1 MTGGAT
7 EVNISAPAAP
17 AAARLPAPTRTSSM
31 TSKPLV
37 LLVLD
42 GWGQRKERDS
52 NAIVEGAPY
61 FQELFAENPTTLLT
75 ACGSEVGLPLGVMGN
90 SEVGH
95 TNLGAGRVVYQDVSR
110 IDKSIDDGEFAR
122 NAAFRELM
130 ADVRA
135 RGKTLHLLG
144 LVSNGMVHAS
154 DHHLRTLLKMAADEG
169 LGADKVMVHAITDGR
184 DTPPKSGAGFLEAL
198 EAACE
203 AAGVGRIASVIGR
216 YHAMDRDKRWERVE
230 RAYRLLVRG
239 EGSRFDSA
247 LAAIHASYEAGV
259 TDEFVEPAVI
269 GEQGS
274 GRLEDGDGVLL
285 FNYRADRMREITD
298 ALVQQGFAGFERG
311 ASAPTVHAVS
321 MTQYRDDIDIPVAFP
336 PIDLSGIFP
345 ELVSAAGL
353 RQERIAETEKYAH
366 VTYFFSG
373 GREAP
378 YEGETRTLL
387 QSPKVA
393 TYDLAP
399 QMSARG
405 VTDAILSSLGKGE
418 TDVYVVNFA
427 NADMVG
433 HTGIYEAAL
442 KAVETVDGCLQE
454 IVPAVLARGGTVAI
468 TADHGNSEQLWD
480 PSTDQPHTA
489 HTLNKVPFVLIGD
502 GVRGARMREHGVLA
516 DVAPTLLEIMGLE
529 LHPLMDGT
537 SLVLG

>member
-1 MTGGAT
+1 
-7 EVNISAPAAP
+7 
-17 AAARLPAPTRTSSM
+17 M

-42 GWGQRKERDS
+42 GWGQRKERES

-61 FQELFAENPTTLLT
+61 FQELLAEHPGTLLT

-110 IDKSIDDGEFAR
+110 IDKSIEDGEFAR

-130 ADVRA
+130 ADVRS

-144 LVSNGMVHAS
+144 LLSNGMVHAS
-154 DHHLRTLLKMAADEG
+154 DHHLRTLLQMAADEG
-169 LGADKVMVHAITDGR
+169 LGRDQVLVHAITDGR
-184 DTPPKSGAGFLEAL
+184 DTPPKSGVGFLEAL

-216 YHAMDRDKRWERVE
+216 YHAMDRDKRWDRVE
-230 RAYRLLVRG
+230 RAYRLLVSG
-239 EGSRFDSA
+239 EGDRFDSA
-247 LAAIHASYEAGV
+247 LAALHASYEAGV

-269 GEQGS
+269 GARGT

-298 ALVQQGFAGFERG
+298 ALVQEGFDGFERG
-311 ASAPTVHAVS
+311 ASAPAVQAAS

-378 YEGETRTLL
+378 YDGETRTLV
-387 QSPKVA
+387 QSPRVA

-399 QMSARG
+399 QMSARE

-418 TDVYVVNFA
+418 TDVYIVNFA

-442 KAVETVDGCLQE
+442 KAVETVDGCLKE

-480 PSTDQPHTA
+480 ASTDQPHTA

-516 DVAPTLLEIMGLE
+516 DVAPTLLEIMGIE
-529 LHPLMDGT
+529 KHPLMDGT
-537 SLVLG
+537 SLVLE

>member
-247 LAAIHASYEAGV
+247 LAAIHASYE
-259 TDEFVEPAVI
+259 
-269 GEQGS
+269 
-274 GRLEDGDGVLL
+274 GRGDGRVR
-285 FNYRADRMREITD
+285 RARRDWR
-298 ALVQQGFAGFERG
+298 AGFRSSRG
-311 ASAPTVHAVS
+311 W
-321 MTQYRDDIDIPVAFP
+321 
-336 PIDLSGIFP
+336 GWC
-345 ELVSAAGL
+345 
-353 RQERIAETEKYAH
+353 
-366 VTYFFSG
+366 
-373 GREAP
+373 
-378 YEGETRTLL
+378 
-387 QSPKVA
+387 
-393 TYDLAP
+393 
-399 QMSARG
+399 
-405 VTDAILSSLGKGE
+405 
-418 TDVYVVNFA
+418 
-427 NADMVG
+427 
-433 HTGIYEAAL
+433 AAL
-442 KAVETVDGCLQE
+442 
-454 IVPAVLARGGTVAI
+454 
-468 TADHGNSEQLWD
+468 QL
-480 PSTDQPHTA
+480 P
-489 HTLNKVPFVLIGD
+489 
-502 GVRGARMREHGVLA
+502 R
-516 DVAPTLLEIMGLE
+516 
-529 LHPLMDGT
+529 
-537 SLVLG
+537 